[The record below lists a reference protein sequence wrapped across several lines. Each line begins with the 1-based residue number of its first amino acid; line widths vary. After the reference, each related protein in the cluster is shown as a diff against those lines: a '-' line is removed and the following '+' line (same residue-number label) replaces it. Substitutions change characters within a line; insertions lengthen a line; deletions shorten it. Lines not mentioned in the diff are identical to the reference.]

1 MEFIKKYPKA
11 FQWLFLLIV
20 FFALCFAIEV
30 PETYKFIRGQAE
42 FIKDPNQSFYI
53 FLGKEVRYY
62 PFDVF
67 WRLPPLLGWLPIW
80 INDSLFFLMNE
91 WLPMEFWN
99 EDTQSYKTRPLVL
112 QITRQV
118 TSIMTFLI
126 ELIRDILLGG
136 RETIVAFTSWDFVG
150 SNSWAKMP
158 GLPWTIVAAGAAISN
173 LSKKGIDTGGGGNAP
188 IPSMAGGGGM
198 GGMNTQPIALE
209 TKISGRDLILVQNR
223 EKGFTR

>member
-112 QITRQV
+112 QITREV

-136 RETIVAFTSWDFVG
+136 LKTIVAFTSWDFVG

-158 GLPWTIVAAGAAISN
+158 GLPWTIVAAGAAILAYK
-173 LSKKGIDTGGGGNAP
+173 LSGRGLALFAGLVMVYISIFGQWK
-188 IPSMAGGGGM
+188 PSMQ
-198 GGMNTQPIALE
+198 TL
-209 TKISGRDLILVQNR
+209 SFILVAAPLSFVFWFRFRNCSI
-223 EKGFTR
+223 